1 MESQQRQNQQ
11 IQQAPHGVEVSA
23 KGFAAKYSSKREVY
37 NFLAVD
43 VGVYLPHFDQITIYF
58 LRDLTHGKK
67 KRKYPMIRP
76 LWPGVILTRVFSI

>member
-67 KRKYPMIRP
+67 KRKYPITPMAR
-76 LWPGVILTRVFSI
+76 PGVILTRVFSI

>member
-11 IQQAPHGVEVSA
+11 IQQAPQRVEVSA

-43 VGVYLPHFDQITIYF
+43 VGVYLPHFDQVTIYF
-58 LRDLTHGKK
+58 LKDLCTGNR
-67 KRKYPMIRP
+67 KRKYLDLLRKC
-76 LWPGVILTRVFSI
+76 VF

>member
-1 MESQQRQNQQ
+1 M
-11 IQQAPHGVEVSA
+11 
-23 KGFAAKYSSKREVY
+23 Y

>member
-11 IQQAPHGVEVSA
+11 IQQAPQRVEVSA

-37 NFLAVD
+37 TFLAVD
-43 VGVYLPHFDQITIYF
+43 VGVSLPHFDQITIYF

-67 KRKYPMIRP
+67 KSKCPITKNFV
-76 LWPGVILTRVFSI
+76 LGVILTGVFSI

>member
-1 MESQQRQNQQ
+1 M
-11 IQQAPHGVEVSA
+11 
-23 KGFAAKYSSKREVY
+23 Y

-67 KRKYPMIRP
+67 KRKYPITPMAR
-76 LWPGVILTRVFSI
+76 PGVILTRVFSI